1 MKIGD
6 FVYKDSDT
14 ILDIGYDTAK
24 YPKPK
29 TFYKYYSL
37 SENSIDA
44 ITTPYLYAS
53 HPNQLNDPL
62 DCHADIINLDDE
74 GDVRCLLNG
83 FYDTFVNNLG
93 KEWIIQNGADVFK
106 TIAYRKCGIVS
117 LTEGCDNEAMW
128 VHYAKDNGF
137 CVELDVEKLHGSINF
152 YGPYPI
158 NYQEKL
164 PRINTSQ
171 IGVKGGMAVQTNI
184 KLKDWAYEREWRL
197 IVSNP
202 EGQDL
207 KNFGPAPWEINFGDE
222 HDRKF
227 KYSVEAIKR
236 IVFRSVFFQ
245 EGKPH
250 KAENGNLKIEISC
263 CCKRCLLDFIS
274 QNNIPISIRYMPHA
288 NPNVQG
294 DAYVKYSVCS
304 AIVKKIGASTYEI
317 IENE

>member
-6 FVYKDSDT
+6 FVYKDSNA
-14 ILDIGYDTAK
+14 IFDIRYDTAK

-44 ITTPYLYAS
+44 IKTPYLYAS

-74 GDVRCLLNG
+74 ETLRCLLDG
-83 FYDTFVNNLG
+83 DYDAFVNVYG
-93 KEWIIQNGADVFK
+93 IDWIKKNGGNVFK

-117 LTEGCDNEAMW
+117 LTENPNNEAMW
-128 VHYAKDNGF
+128 VHYAKANGF
-137 CVELDVEKLHGSINF
+137 CVELDVEKLHESIGF

-164 PRINTSQ
+164 PRINISQ
-171 IGVKGGMAVQTNI
+171 IGIRECMAVQTNI

-202 EGQDL
+202 EGKDL
-207 KNFGPAPWEINFGDE
+207 KNFSPAPWEINFGDE

-227 KYSVEAIKR
+227 KYSVEAIKQ
-236 IVFRSVFFQ
+236 IVFRLVFFKEEKRY
-245 EGKPH
+245 EG
-250 KAENGNLKIEISC
+250 ENGNPRMETSC
-263 CCKRCLLDFIS
+263 CRKRCLLDFIS
-274 QNNIPISIRYMPHA
+274 QNNIPISIQYMSPA
-288 NPNVQG
+288 NPNIQG
-294 DAYVKYSVCS
+294 DAYIEYSVCS
-304 AIVKKIGASTYEI
+304 AIVKKVGDSTYEI